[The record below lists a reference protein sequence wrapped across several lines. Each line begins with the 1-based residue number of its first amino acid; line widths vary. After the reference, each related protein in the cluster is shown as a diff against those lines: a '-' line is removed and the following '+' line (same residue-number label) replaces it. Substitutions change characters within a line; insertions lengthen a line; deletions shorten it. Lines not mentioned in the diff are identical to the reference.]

1 MSLAVGALSFD
12 SIDCFEVLG
21 VSACF
26 GAAREGPFYD
36 IFWSGAVRFDDV
48 FLLLLPDDYSVTR
61 RYAVE
66 EDDGAAGI
74 GAATTLEVTT
84 IDVFFLLVVAVVPV
98 DC

>member
-1 MSLAVGALSFD
+1 MTFGALSFD
-12 SIDCFEVLG
+12 SSGGFEVLG

-26 GAAREGPFYD
+26 CAAREGPFYD
-36 IFWSGAVRFDDV
+36 IFWSGAVRLDDD
-48 FLLLLPDDYSVTR
+48 FLLLLLDDYSVTR

-84 IDVFFLLVVAVVPV
+84 IDVFFLLVATVVPV